1 MTLLTAEELQAIRD
15 RSTFVPDGTVSAWMR
30 YAAPAPEDRAA
41 LLAHIDAFSAPQGLT
56 AADIITILRANPCAA
71 LEAVREAKIA
81 GPRQDFA
88 GTGTAREC
96 TEISC
101 VGWTGLPP
109 KKTGEE
115 QDAALRAANWILVDA

>member
-71 LEAVREAKIA
+71 LEAVAQAKIA
-81 GPRQDFA
+81 RRWKATKDGPTRHDLRGFKLVRVRCEDDKA
-88 GTGTAREC
+88 PVDTHYRREC
-96 TEISC
+96 
-101 VGWTGLPP
+101 
-109 KKTGEE
+109 
-115 QDAALRAANWILVDA
+115 WILVDE